1 MKTIFQLITLIGVF
15 VIIGIPNH
23 ADLNNW
29 DILQMSAVILLVSAL
44 TGLSGLIAYILP
56 EKKKHRKRVESQAV
70 HTQKYS
76 IR

>member
-15 VIIGIPNH
+15 AITGIPNH

-29 DILQMSAVILLVSAL
+29 DILQMSAVILLVAAL

-56 EKKKHRKRVESQAV
+56 EKKKRRNDCN
-70 HTQKYS
+70 
-76 IR
+76 R